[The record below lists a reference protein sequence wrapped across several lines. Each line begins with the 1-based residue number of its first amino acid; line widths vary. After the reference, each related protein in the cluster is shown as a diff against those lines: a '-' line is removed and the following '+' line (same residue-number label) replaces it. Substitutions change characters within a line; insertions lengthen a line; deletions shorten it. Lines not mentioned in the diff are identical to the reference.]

1 MRGRRKPHSAILA
14 LFMGIALVLSACVT
28 HGDPQPPPNPI
39 TASPDLSSQEGH
51 FGPKPI
57 FYDFEDIP
65 IPMELNI
72 VQNDSYV
79 LQAVNQKGGLLTLR
93 GRVDINSV
101 INFFQS
107 AMSREGWR
115 QRGGFRYRRSVLLF
129 EKPDKTCMI
138 NIYEKLYYTYVEV
151 YVVPSTDRI

>member
-1 MRGRRKPHSAILA
+1 MIPA
-14 LFMGIALVLSACVT
+14 LLMGIVFILSGCAT
-28 HGDPQPPPNPI
+28 YGDPQTPPPNPI
-39 TASPDLSSQEGH
+39 GISPDSPSPEAH
-51 FGPKPI
+51 FGPRPI

-65 IPMELNI
+65 IPLELSI
-72 VQNDSYV
+72 VQDDSYV
-79 LQAVNQKGGLLTLR
+79 LQSANQKGGLLTLR

-107 AMSREGWR
+107 AMVRENWK
-115 QRGGFRYRRSVLLF
+115 QRGGFRYRRSVLIF
-129 EKPDKTCMI
+129 EKSDKTCMI